1 MPGFIGTLAIQQST
15 RSPREESETA
25 ALSQFDFKL
34 KLCAKFCCTQI
45 LCHKIRGIATLRL
58 LCGNEGAENQYL
70 AYGPVRAALCS
81 GTGACRCRPWKSWP
95 QSQSCSWS
103 SEAERVSPA
112 KTGVATPRRRV
123 ARRETPRIQGKG
135 GQRPRQGRFRRGETP
150 RAIAIRSRADPCVFA
165 SLSSTRPIAP
175 APPDDAARSWLR
187 RMSIG
192 KRQLRNEGPRSV
204 SLGDSLAPTCS
215 SGLRSSGD
223 TGRGDGTGTLQ
234 AADPAVNSI
243 SSRMC
248 SSAFAGELT
257 RVAGDER
264 KILVTAHQRSVP
276 GISELL
282 EPPFQARPWE
292 GSRRS
297 ELSRRAASPLIARMA
312 YQLQGDQRAC
322 DAATAEISSSRAAC
336 CSQGMLSTLICG
348 RPGLSTR
355 LSSTACPVS
364 TAAERNR

>member
-1 MPGFIGTLAIQQST
+1 MPPNSVASKYYAAKFSALQPCGFIVGT
-15 RSPREESETA
+15 R
-25 ALSQFDFKL
+25 
-34 KLCAKFCCTQI
+34 
-45 LCHKIRGIATLRL
+45 
-58 LCGNEGAENQYL
+58 GAENQHL
-70 AYGPVRAALCS
+70 AYGPVRAAFCS
-81 GTGACRCRPWKSWP
+81 GTGACRRRPWKSWP
-95 QSQSCSWS
+95 QSQSCSCA

-112 KTGVATPRRRV
+112 KTGGATPRRRV
-123 ARRETPRIQGKG
+123 VRRETPRIQGEG
-135 GQRPRQGRFRRGETP
+135 GQRPRQGRIRRGETP

-165 SLSSTRPIAP
+165 SLSSTCPIPP

-192 KRQLRNEGPRSV
+192 KRQLRNEGPCWV
-204 SLGDSLAPTCS
+204 SLGDSLAPTRS

-257 RVAGDER
+257 RVAGDDG

-282 EPPFQARPWE
+282 EPPFQARRWE
-292 GSRRS
+292 GSR
-297 ELSRRAASPLIARMA
+297 
-312 YQLQGDQRAC
+312 
-322 DAATAEISSSRAAC
+322 
-336 CSQGMLSTLICG
+336 
-348 RPGLSTR
+348 
-355 LSSTACPVS
+355 
-364 TAAERNR
+364 